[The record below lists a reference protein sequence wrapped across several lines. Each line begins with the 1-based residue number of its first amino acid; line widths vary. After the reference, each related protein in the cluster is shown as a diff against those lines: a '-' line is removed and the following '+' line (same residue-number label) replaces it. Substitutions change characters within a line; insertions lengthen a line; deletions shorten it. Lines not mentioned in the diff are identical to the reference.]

1 MAARCRWSSDAAADA
16 SPMNRMRMQQFVYK
30 KEEQK
35 KKKKKIKK
43 EERISTE
50 VNTDWSPAGAG
61 IWRFIRFKN
70 WLDLTWTQGDDHDDH
85 DDDRINNTKTQVSH
99 VSLYCTLS
107 SSSICTFLA
116 FYNKTSSSTI
126 GTSKYW
132 SIISSAAVVVLKW
145 DNYRRLPNCCCW
157 TSTIVRL

>member
-50 VNTDWSPAGAG
+50 VNTD
-61 IWRFIRFKN
+61 
-70 WLDLTWTQGDDHDDH
+70 
-85 DDDRINNTKTQVSH
+85 
-99 VSLYCTLS
+99 
-107 SSSICTFLA
+107 
-116 FYNKTSSSTI
+116 
-126 GTSKYW
+126 
-132 SIISSAAVVVLKW
+132 
-145 DNYRRLPNCCCW
+145 
-157 TSTIVRL
+157 